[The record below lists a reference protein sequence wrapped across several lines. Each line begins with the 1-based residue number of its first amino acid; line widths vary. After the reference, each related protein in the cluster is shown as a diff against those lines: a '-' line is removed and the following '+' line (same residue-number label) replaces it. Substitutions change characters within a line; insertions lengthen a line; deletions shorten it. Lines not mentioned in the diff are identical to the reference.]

1 MGGNK
6 LITVSSEM
14 CFWLQSVPGN
24 QLQLTVELSGG
35 CYTDTSHV
43 ALWLTGCV
51 YEMSAVIKTLVFYV
65 TGQQYLHVHFP
76 RELCHIRGDM
86 DRILNDK
93 KHIIPKLVE
102 GIFNYYR

>member
-1 MGGNK
+1 MYK
-6 LITVSSEM
+6 LIYTHTEM

-51 YEMSAVIKTLVFYV
+51 YEMSAVVNPCV
-65 TGQQYLHVHFP
+65 
-76 RELCHIRGDM
+76 LC
-86 DRILNDK
+86 
-93 KHIIPKLVE
+93 
-102 GIFNYYR
+102 YRSTVSTCPLPERTVSYSWRHGPHSQ